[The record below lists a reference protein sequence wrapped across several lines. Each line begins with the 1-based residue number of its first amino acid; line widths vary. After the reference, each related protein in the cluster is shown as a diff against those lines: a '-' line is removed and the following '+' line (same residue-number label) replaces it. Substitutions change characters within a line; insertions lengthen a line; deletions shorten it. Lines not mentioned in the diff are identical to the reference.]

1 MLSLQP
7 VFLSQY
13 LNFFH
18 SSWQLNQGIK
28 TLFYLSWEDALWD
41 VLRHKNIPN
50 KSVILVPD
58 FFCDDVENNMRAHG
72 LSVAHYPVNADLQ
85 TTQSQILHAIQRNQP
100 SIIVVFHAVGISS
113 HLLEQREWIKTLS
126 ANSILIED
134 CVHRIIDPSQVRFY
148 KKNHLMITS
157 LRKVSPLQ
165 GSVLF
170 GRSEDILF
178 EESNSLSSWWYSIKV
193 TVLWFLMNIN
203 ARLAHTF
210 YFYSKLAKLFSLQA
224 EQCMLIGYDLI
235 GDNLAP
241 AKGLPLFYWLYTHFN
256 FDSIKIT
263 KIYQAQL
270 YEKLFF
276 GQPLIYKPS
285 DRKEL
290 RGWPLILSL
299 DVAKSFLE
307 KVRNEGLYLRFELN
321 NSEWSKK
328 QKIVYLPI
336 GPHIS
341 TEQQKT
347 VAALVKKYL

>member
-18 SSWQLNQGIK
+18 SSWKLNQGIK

-41 VLRHKNIPN
+41 VIRQKKLPT

-85 TTQSQILHAIQRNQP
+85 TTQSQILHAIQSNQP
-100 SIIVVFHAVGISS
+100 SIIVVFHAVGICNQ
-113 HLLEQREWIKTLS
+113 LLEQREWIKTLS
-126 ANSILIED
+126 LDSILIED
-134 CVHRIIDPSQVRFY
+134 CVHRIIDPTQVRFY
-148 KKNHLMITS
+148 KKNHLIMTS

-170 GRSEDILF
+170 GRSEDLPF
-178 EESNSLSSWWYSIKV
+178 KESNSVSSWWYSIKV
-193 TVLWFLMNIN
+193 TALWFLMNIS
-203 ARLAHTF
+203 AQLAHTF
-210 YFYSKLAKLFSLQA
+210 YFYLKLAKLFSLKA
-224 EQCMLIGYDLI
+224 EQCMLIGYDVI
-235 GDNLAP
+235 GDNLVP
-241 AKGLPLFYWLYTHFN
+241 AKGWGLFFWLYKYIN
-256 FDSIKIT
+256 FEAIK
-263 KIYQAQL
+263 KIKANQVLQ
-270 YEKLFF
+270 YEKLFS
-276 GQPLIYKPS
+276 GRPLIYKPS

-299 DVAKSFLE
+299 DIAKRFLE
-307 KVRNEGLYLRFELN
+307 NVRNEGLYLRFELN
-321 NSEWSKK
+321 NSDWSKK